1 MRRVT
6 SGSGS
11 DETAEPICDL
21 LIVDHKP
28 TIRGE
33 CDLTNALAIESWL
46 AGFGKSAIDVDLS
59 GVTFFDAAALRAFL
73 TAWER
78 NPNMR
83 IVHPSAIV
91 WRVLELTGTCRCLVD
106 GTMLS

>member
-1 MRRVT
+1 MRRMT

-11 DETAEPICDL
+11 EELTESICDL
-21 LIVDHKP
+21 LIVDGRP

-33 CDLTNALAIESWL
+33 CDMTNACAIESWL
-46 AGFGKSAIDVDLS
+46 AGFGTSAIDVDLR

-83 IVHPSAIV
+83 IIEPSAIV
-91 WRVLELTGTCRCLVD
+91 WRVLELTGASRCLVD
-106 GTMLS
+106 GTMLT